1 VSNKNCGPFSLD
13 TSRPFSYPPS
23 VRKQLSIAGRR
34 VMKIT
39 GRATYV
45 LQGLLE
51 DKAFGWSHQV
61 TGRRQ
66 TALLEWEYEG

>member
-1 VSNKNCGPFSLD
+1 
-13 TSRPFSYPPS
+13 
-23 VRKQLSIAGRR
+23 
-34 VMKIT
+34 MKIT

-45 LQGLLE
+45 LQGRLE